1 MGDWLD
7 DVMTSEGIEH
17 LFAKAGNSYNELL
30 ADRQR
35 CKGKIIILT
44 INAHFQGKNLQFD
57 RNQYFLQWCRSASRA
72 EQAMGRQHRTGQ
84 EYDEVIVTTCNTTEF
99 DKVMFGATLNDA
111 AYVHQSQGNQQKLIY
126 ATYKPK
132 PEVVPYEVL
141 LQWGSQPERLDD
153 KARELLRRRFEI

>member
-1 MGDWLD
+1 
-7 DVMTSEGIEH
+7 
-17 LFAKAGNSYNELL
+17 
-30 ADRQR
+30 
-35 CKGKIIILT
+35 
-44 INAHFQGKNLQFD
+44 
-57 RNQYFLQWCRSASRA
+57 
-72 EQAMGRQHRTGQ
+72 
-84 EYDEVIVTTCNTTEF
+84 
-99 DKVMFGATLNDA
+99 MFGATLNDA